1 MLQAPEFH
9 RPPFDFLT
17 FEQDGLPAAGVNIG
31 WRKIFQA
38 LVIALMV
45 VVRDEGIDLRFKI
58 SGQEIVLRKRC
69 ERPTDLTGSLSALFR
84 RALRF
89 GLEQSFGTNGA
100 AFVGFGWE
108 QHKPA

>member
-1 MLQAPEFH
+1 MLQAPKFH

-17 FEQDGLPAAGVNIG
+17 FEQDGLSPAGVDVG

-69 ERPTDLTGSLSALFR
+69 ERPTDLTGSLSALFA

-89 GLEQSFGTNGA
+89 GLERGFGTNSA
-100 AFVGFGWE
+100 TFVGFGWE
-108 QHKPA
+108 QHKPT

>member
-17 FEQDGLPAAGVNIG
+17 FEQDGLSPAGLDVG

-45 VVRDEGIDLRFKI
+45 VVANERVDLRFESIHPPK
-58 SGQEIVLRKRC
+58 
-69 ERPTDLTGSLSALFR
+69 
-84 RALRF
+84 
-89 GLEQSFGTNGA
+89 A
-100 AFVGFGWE
+100 A
-108 QHKPA
+108 A